1 MVSRFAKLRD
11 GEGKVLPTSFSG
23 KMRTGCPKPDRY
35 ELVTAGKAGVAEQA
49 RGHTLPCKSVLER
62 GGFIM
67 LRTVGGRVERHH
79 AREGDM
85 THEPVL
91 PKSSC

>member
-35 ELVTAGKAGVAEQA
+35 ELVTAGKAGIAEQA
-49 RGHTLPCKSVLER
+49 RGHTQILQADVKVKGEEGTTCYLVKVCLK
-62 GGFIM
+62 
-67 LRTVGGRVERHH
+67 
-79 AREGDM
+79 EGD
-85 THEPVL
+85 L
-91 PKSSC
+91 SCLGLCVVE